1 MRCGGWE
8 RIKGLLGWQG
18 EREIE
23 KSCHLD
29 GRFGHSPAV
38 MNTQITHTA
47 VSDADLVE
55 QSRGGDAAAFGRL
68 VERHQ
73 SLVCSLALGACGDLH
88 RSEDI
93 AQEAFVVAWRQ
104 LGELK
109 EPGKFKSWVC
119 GIARNVVNN
128 SLRREDRTP
137 TAQAHE
143 EDGDEAQVET
153 STPAEQVID
162 SEERAILLRQLQE
175 LPPLYRE
182 PMVLFYRQNESVASV
197 AEVLGISED
206 AVKQRLSRGRVMLAE
221 RVERSLGSVLR
232 TTVPTTAFTLA
243 VMGVLAA
250 STTPASAAAATGAGA
265 KLAKGSAL
273 GGAAVVPLITG
284 AAGLWG
290 LFRFTTQSARTPRER
305 RFAAWALAG
314 AALAGLAIS
323 LVFGMR
329 GIRLMAGSSW
339 LVVGSLL
346 FGVLVQSSAFAFG
359 FWHCRRRQRIRMEDG
374 LSPEV
379 ARSVWR
385 VEPGDKG
392 FWPGVIG
399 SAVVLGSACNL
410 PHILLVLGWIR
421 TLVIA
426 LPLGL
431 AALAVAALLRWPW
444 ESRRVLMAL
453 TGALFVQHAVLT
465 AYMWQIWSQS
475 KEAWRHSIG
484 IIAFQSFYLGIWLV
498 MAIGFYLYWRWEKWG
513 RREGAST
520 PLAE

>member
-1 MRCGGWE
+1 
-8 RIKGLLGWQG
+8 
-18 EREIE
+18 
-23 KSCHLD
+23 
-29 GRFGHSPAV
+29 
-38 MNTQITHTA
+38 MNTQMNHPA

-137 TAQAHE
+137 TAEGHE

-153 STPAEQVID
+153 ATPAEHVID

-284 AAGLWG
+284 AAGMWS
-290 LFRFTTQSARTPRER
+290 LFRSQTQSARTPRER
-305 RFAAWALAG
+305 RFAVWMLAG
-314 AALAGLAIS
+314 ATLAGLAIS

-339 LVVGSLL
+339 LVAGSML
-346 FGVLVQSSAFAFG
+346 FGVLVQSAGFAFG
-359 FWHCRRRQRIRMEDG
+359 FWYYRRRQRIRMEDG
-374 LSPEV
+374 LSAEA

-385 VEPGDKG
+385 MEPAEKG

-399 SAVVLGSACNL
+399 FAVVLGSACNV
-410 PHILLVLGWIR
+410 PHFLVVLGWMR

-426 LPLGL
+426 MPLAL

-444 ESRRVLMAL
+444 EWRRVLMAL
-453 TGALFVQHAVLT
+453 IGALFIQYAGLT
-465 AYMWQIWSQS
+465 AYMWQTWSQS
-475 KEAWRHSIG
+475 EEAWRHSIA
-484 IIAFQSFYLGIWLV
+484 IIAIQSFSLGIWLV
-498 MAIGFYLYWRWEKWG
+498 TVIGCYLYWRWEKWG
-513 RREGAST
+513 RREVAST

>member
-1 MRCGGWE
+1 
-8 RIKGLLGWQG
+8 
-18 EREIE
+18 
-23 KSCHLD
+23 
-29 GRFGHSPAV
+29 
-38 MNTQITHTA
+38 MNTQMMNPPA

-55 QSRGGDAAAFGRL
+55 QSRAGDAAAFGRL

-128 SLRREDRTP
+128 SLRQDERAP
-137 TAQAHE
+137 TAQARE
-143 EDGDEAQVET
+143 ECGEETPAET
-153 STPAEQVID
+153 STPAEHVID
-162 SEERAILLRQLQE
+162 NEERAILLRQLQE

-182 PMVLFYRQNESVASV
+182 PMVLFYRQNESMASV
-197 AEVLGISED
+197 AEVLGVSED

-250 STTPASAAAATGAGA
+250 STTTASAAAATGAGA

-284 AAGLWG
+284 AAGMWS
-290 LFRFTTQSARTPRER
+290 LFRSQTQSARTPRER
-305 RFAAWALAG
+305 RFAVWMLAG
-314 AALAGLAIS
+314 ATLAGLVIS

-339 LVVGSLL
+339 LVAGSML
-346 FGVLVQSSAFAFG
+346 FGMLVQSAAFAFG
-359 FWHCRRRQRIRMEDG
+359 FWYYRRRQRIRMEDG
-374 LSPEV
+374 LSAEA

-385 VEPGDKG
+385 MEPTDKG

-399 SAVVLGSACNL
+399 FAVVLGSACNV
-410 PHILLVLGWIR
+410 PHVLVVLYWMR
-421 TLVIA
+421 TLVIT
-426 LPLGL
+426 LPLVL
-431 AALAVAALLRWPW
+431 AGLAVAAMVRWPREW
-444 ESRRVLMAL
+444 RRVLMVL
-453 TGALFVQHAVLT
+453 IGTLFLQYAGFT
-465 AYMWQIWSQS
+465 AYMWQQWSKSQ
-475 KEAWRHSIG
+475 EAWQHSIA
-484 IIAFQSFYLGIWLV
+484 IIDIQSFYLGFWV
-498 MAIGFYLYWRWEKWG
+498 VTVIGCYLYWCREKWG
-513 RREGAST
+513 RREVVST